1 MNGVVASILAVLI
14 YPGVLV
20 AVVAALLL
28 SWGRT
33 SARATLIGNPIPGP
47 LREVREV
54 RATLERDAVLPE
66 GAYGGII
73 GLASSTAIILP
84 LIALILL
91 PVPGN
96 PLVDAIGL
104 RGDLA
109 AEGALLLG
117 VPLLRLFVGWAIP
130 SPYTRLAADRGAR
143 LLAGALLPMVLG
155 LAAIAEQLTTLQLQ
169 VLPDPRNP
177 LVTITLITR
186 LLAALAF
193 AFSLPVLARASTLR
207 VGGAEAELLGG
218 ELSEVSGR
226 DLARFR
232 IAEAL
237 QLVAVATLFV
247 AAFLI
252 PLFPTLEGAGRN
264 VLWIAGILA
273 TAVSIG
279 AWDGFAARAP
289 VRQERPPLSW
299 WLGLPVLVGLL
310 ALVAAAWAA
319 RGV

>member
-1 MNGVVASILAVLI
+1 MNGVLAFLLAVLI
-14 YPGVLV
+14 YPGVLI
-20 AVVAALLL
+20 AVVAALVL
-28 SWGRT
+28 SWVR
-33 SARATLIGNPIPGP
+33 SCARAALVGSLISGP

-54 RATLERDAVLPE
+54 RATLERDAVVPE
-66 GAYGGII
+66 GAYSVVI
-73 GLASSTAIILP
+73 GLASSGAVVLP

-143 LLAGALLPMVLG
+143 LLAGARLPMVLG
-155 LAAIAEQLTTLQLQ
+155 PAAIGGPRTTLQLQ
-169 VLPDPRNP
+169 VLPDPRCP
-177 LVTITLITR
+177 LVTIALITR

-264 VLWIAGILA
+264 VLWIA
-273 TAVSIG
+273 
-279 AWDGFAARAP
+279 
-289 VRQERPPLSW
+289 
-299 WLGLPVLVGLL
+299 
-310 ALVAAAWAA
+310 
-319 RGV
+319 